1 MNCTRIKLD
10 AGTTV
15 VFIRDGWLIVEVA
28 DVDALREQL
37 NGADGTRLLSVVE
50 VSERTGFTCGAIRA
64 WIKRAVLNAVRIGKE
79 YRIREADL
87 QAFLNSPKRSQAS
100 DGRIGRRRKPVVA

>member
-1 MNCTRIKLD
+1 
-10 AGTTV
+10 
-15 VFIRDGWLIVEVA
+15 
-28 DVDALREQL
+28 L

-64 WIKRAVLNAVRIGKE
+64 WIKRAVLTAVRIGKE

-87 QAFLNSPKRSQAS
+87 QVFMESPKRSEAS
-100 DGRIGRRRKPVVA
+100 DGRIGRRRKPVLA